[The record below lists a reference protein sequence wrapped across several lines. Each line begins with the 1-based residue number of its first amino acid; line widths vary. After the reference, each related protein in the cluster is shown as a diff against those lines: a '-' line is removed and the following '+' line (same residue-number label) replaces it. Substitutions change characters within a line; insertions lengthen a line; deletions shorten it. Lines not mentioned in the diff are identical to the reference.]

1 MKLKEYRTYRQVLD
15 ISSGERTFIL
25 EKTGRFAKLDVES
38 LVKQAGLRIEHRERV
53 NLFGSCSL
61 IKCRKM

>member
-1 MKLKEYRTYRQVLD
+1 MKLKEYRTYRQVVD

-25 EKTGRFAKLDVES
+25 EKTGRFTKLDVES
-38 LVKQAGLRIEHRERV
+38 LVKQAGLRIEYRERV
-53 NLFGSCSL
+53 TLFGSCTL